1 MWKMLIA
8 DDELIIRRGLK
19 SALDWGKLGIEVVA
33 QAEDGEIAY
42 EKSKEYLPDIILV
55 DINMPFMNGLELIEK
70 INEIL
75 PDTLILIITGYDEFD
90 YAKKAIKLNVLDY
103 ILKPVDE
110 IVLYESI
117 QRIIQLLNENTQKKL
132 VNEVVKQEIKKNF
145 NNIREN
151 FLLDLL
157 MNRINKNDI
166 ESKLKYYGIN
176 YSSNIGVVV
185 IKPLDNINVYDSN
198 YEMDKDLLYFSI
210 RNIMVELLEEFKSG
224 VVIRN
229 EEYLVV
235 LVNFENKRRWYELN
249 AKIEKSIEF
258 YLHRNIIIVQ
268 DIVSEGI
275 EEIGITYKNMICRI
289 KKEQSYTPIVILAK
303 KYIEQYY
310 YKKDITLSEIASFVN
325 VNPTY
330 LSRLLKSELGNSFTD
345 YLTKVRIKKSI
356 EFMNNHSLKMYEIA
370 DQVGYN
376 TQHYFSTAFK
386 KIMKISPNNYKNGGD
401 FN

>member
-1 MWKMLIA
+1 MLKMLIA

-19 SALDWGKLGIEVVA
+19 SALDWGELGIEVIA
-33 QAEDGEIAY
+33 EAEDGEIAY
-42 EKSKEYLPDIILV
+42 EKSKKYLPDIILV

-75 PDTLILIITGYDEFD
+75 PDTLILIITGHDEFD
-90 YAKKAIKLNVLDY
+90 YAKKAVKLNVVDY

-110 IVLYESI
+110 DVLYEVI
-117 QRIIQLLNENTQKKL
+117 QRIIQLLKEKKQKKV
-132 VNEVVKQEIKKNF
+132 VNEVVNQEVKKNF
-145 NNIREN
+145 NNIREK

-157 MNRINKNDI
+157 MNRIDKNEI
-166 ESKLKYYGIN
+166 EAKLKYYGIN
-176 YSSNIGVVV
+176 YSSNIGLVV
-185 IKPLDNINVYDSN
+185 IKPLDNINVYDRN
-198 YEMDKDLLYFSI
+198 YEMNKELLYFSI
-210 RNIMVELLEEFKSG
+210 KNIMVELLEEFKSG
-224 VVIRN
+224 IVIQDGGN
-229 EEYLVV
+229 LVT
-235 LVNFENKRRWYELN
+235 LVNYENKTKWYELN
-249 AKIEKSIEF
+249 AKIEKNIEF

-268 DIVSEGI
+268 DIAKEGI

-289 KKEQSYTPIVILAK
+289 KKEESYTPIVILAK

-310 YKKDITLSEIASFVN
+310 YKKGITLSEVASFVN

-330 LSRLLKSELGNSFTD
+330 LSRLLKSELGNSFAD
-345 YLTKVRIKKSI
+345 YLTKVRINKSI

-386 KIMKISPNNYKNGGD
+386 KIMKISPNNYKKGGD